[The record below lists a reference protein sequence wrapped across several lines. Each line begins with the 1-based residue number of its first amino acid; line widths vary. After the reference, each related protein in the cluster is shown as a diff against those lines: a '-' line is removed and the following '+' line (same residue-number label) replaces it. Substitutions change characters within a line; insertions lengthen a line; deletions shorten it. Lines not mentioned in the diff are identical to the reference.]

1 MSLIAS
7 AVSAGGL
14 FSRGSDDTIWRSGP
28 HSYVKYGSQDNAST
42 GLNDHPVELTPSE
55 VTAALESLRFW
66 TGSYF
71 STTEDEVPVFSVL
84 QARQLA
90 AQLARGLREAQPEQ
104 DIEFALLKTDTKLLL
119 LESRLVIAG
128 RAFYKNDRL
137 NIIIGEYDKGVSKEL
152 DRVYDSSGQV
162 TLYTYS
168 HGSRSSDSGRFK
180 GNLVTMPGVENR
192 NLGNTLRQDWFVIDV
207 PVAAEAFIAQRENRN
222 RGPEGANMQ
231 AIREEAAKY
240 AAERRQMR
248 IEMAR
253 MRKEMAERGSNADSS
268 VEERLERLQE
278 LRERELISAE
288 EYEKKRQEI
297 LADI

>member
-1 MSLIAS
+1 
-7 AVSAGGL
+7 
-14 FSRGSDDTIWRSGP
+14 
-28 HSYVKYGSQDNAST
+28 
-42 GLNDHPVELTPSE
+42 
-55 VTAALESLRFW
+55 
-66 TGSYF
+66 
-71 STTEDEVPVFSVL
+71 
-84 QARQLA
+84 
-90 AQLARGLREAQPEQ
+90 
-104 DIEFALLKTDTKLLL
+104 
-119 LESRLVIAG
+119 
-128 RAFYKNDRL
+128 
-137 NIIIGEYDKGVSKEL
+137 EYDRAINREV
-152 DRVYDSSGQV
+152 DRVYDTSGQV

-180 GNLVTMPGVENR
+180 RNLVTMPGVENR
-192 NLGNTLRQDWFVIDV
+192 NLGNELRQDWFVIDV

-222 RGPEGANMQ
+222 RGAEGADMQ

>member
-1 MSLIAS
+1 MF
-7 AVSAGGL
+7 GG
-14 FSRGSDDTIWRSGP
+14 GGNETIWRSGP

-42 GLNDHPVELTPSE
+42 GLNDHPVDLAEREIAT
-55 VTAALESLRFW
+55 ALEALSFW

-71 STTEDEVPVFSVL
+71 STTEEEVPVFSVL
-84 QARQLA
+84 QARQLG
-90 AQLARGLREAQPEQ
+90 AQLARGLREAKPEQ
-104 DIEFALLKTDTKLLL
+104 DIEFALMKTESKLLL

-137 NIIIGEYDKGVSKEL
+137 NIIIGEYDKGVSKEV
-152 DRVYDSSGQV
+152 DRVYDSSGQ
-162 TLYTYS
+162 TTIYTYS

-180 GNLVTMPGVENR
+180 GNLVSMPGVENR

-222 RGPEGANMQ
+222 RGPEGASMQ

-253 MRKEMAERGSNADSS
+253 MRKELQEAGGNNSAT
-268 VEERLERLQE
+268 VEERLDRLE
-278 LRERELISAE
+278 DLRAKELISE
-288 EYEKKRQEI
+288 SEYEQKREEI
-297 LADI
+297 LNDI